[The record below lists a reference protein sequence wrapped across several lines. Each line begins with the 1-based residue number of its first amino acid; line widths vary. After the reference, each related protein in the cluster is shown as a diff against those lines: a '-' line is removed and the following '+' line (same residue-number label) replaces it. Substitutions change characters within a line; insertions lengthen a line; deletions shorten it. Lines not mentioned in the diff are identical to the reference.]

1 MGAPNLLADNMEY
14 GLSYSV
20 VSYLKKLSQQVWFT
34 CLYLGTGSGISLLL
48 FVLFLFQLRR
58 VFPVEIKIP
67 QSGLREAKI
76 KYFHVGN
83 KPNIIKLL
91 FCLTL
96 LVKNRV

>member
-34 CLYLGTGSGISLLL
+34 CLYLGTGISLL
-48 FVLFLFQLRR
+48 LFLFQLRW

-91 FCLTL
+91 VCLTL